1 MDWGW
6 LAAIAAALSG
16 AVVTIWVHHI
26 TTRSVERQARV
37 TAARDDAR
45 RSEDL
50 ARERRSFE
58 RNAVLALVNEFQAA
72 HRYQQRFVFTAW
84 PMRMDVPG
92 HGSITEVVET
102 DKLEEAFP
110 LWWESRH
117 EGLSVDAELIT
128 DTQVR
133 EIVRVCLNILDDAP
147 QLVKA
152 SDQVDIRDLVARA
165 SHTGFMV
172 LGTWLRE
179 EAVSDNLQQQ
189 AAALQEVGD
198 LLWSPA
204 TRSSSQ
210 ETGESAA

>member
-1 MDWGW
+1 MDLGW

-26 TTRSVERQARV
+26 TTRSVERQAR
-37 TAARDDAR
+37 TAAARDDAR
-45 RSEDL
+45 RSEDR
-50 ARERRSFE
+50 ARERRSLE

-72 HRYQQRFVFTAW
+72 HRYQRRFVFEAW

-92 HGSITEVVET
+92 HGTITEVVET

-133 EIVRVCLNILDDAP
+133 EIVRICLNILDDAP
-147 QLVKA
+147 HIVKA
-152 SDQVDIRDLVARA
+152 SGQVDIRKLVARA

-172 LGTWLRE
+172 LGAWLRE
-179 EAVSDNLQQQ
+179 ETVSDE
-189 AAALQEVGD
+189 LQEEAANLGTAGST
-198 LLWSPA
+198 LWSRAP
-204 TRSSSQ
+204 RSFQAGAEEAS
-210 ETGESAA
+210 T